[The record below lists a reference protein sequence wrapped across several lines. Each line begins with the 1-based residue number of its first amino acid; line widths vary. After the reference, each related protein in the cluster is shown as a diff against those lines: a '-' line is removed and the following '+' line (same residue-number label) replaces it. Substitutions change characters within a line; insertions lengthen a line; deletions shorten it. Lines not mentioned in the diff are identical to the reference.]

1 MAGPVGC
8 VAAVT
13 YRCNARCT
21 VCDIWKKESRAD
33 EEIAPS
39 DYAWLPRSLR
49 SVNVS
54 GGEPFRRDDLVE
66 IVSVIER
73 ACPRA
78 RVVISTNGLHPSRIE
93 AMMAEMT
100 HIAVRVSVDGVGAK
114 HDEIRG
120 TEGAYEKALDTVRR
134 LRGLGVSDL
143 GLAATSSEKN
153 PGELPRVKKL
163 ADELSVGFIASAA
176 HSSPIFFGAHDEDRP
191 TSEEAVG
198 EIAEIMRQELASR
211 DPRDWARAYYMRGLI
226 DYVRGK
232 PRRLPCRAGVDHF
245 YLDPFGDVYPC
256 NVAGVRMGNIR
267 DGSFKEIRKSS
278 AGEVVP
284 AVAGCQEQCWMVC
297 TVSPPMRRRP
307 FRPGAWIVGAK
318 LMGLDTSVDR

>member
-8 VAAVT
+8 VVAVT

-21 VCDIWKKESRAD
+21 VCDIWKSESRV
-33 EEIAPS
+33 EEELVPS

-54 GGEPFRRDDLVE
+54 GGEPFLRDDLVE
-66 IVSVIER
+66 IVSVIGR

-78 RVVISTNGLHPSRIE
+78 RVVISTNGLSPSRIE
-93 AMMAEMT
+93 GMMAEMN
-100 HIAVRVSVDGVGAK
+100 HVAVRVSVDAVGET

-120 TEGAYEKALDTVRR
+120 IEGGYEKALDTVRR
-134 LRGLGVSDL
+134 LKALGVSDL

-153 PGELPRVKKL
+153 PGELRRVKNL
-163 ADELSVGFIASAA
+163 ADELGVSFIASAA
-176 HSSPIFFGAHDEDRP
+176 HSSPIFFGEHEEDRP
-191 TSEEAVG
+191 TSDEAAG
-198 EIAEIMRQELASR
+198 EMAEIMRQELASR
-211 DPRDWARAYYMRGLI
+211 NPRSWARAYYMRGLI

-232 PRRLPCRAGVDHF
+232 PRRLPCGAGVDHF

-256 NVAGVRMGNIR
+256 NVSGVGMGNIR

-297 TVSPPMRRRP
+297 TVTPPMRRRP

>member
-8 VAAVT
+8 VVAIT

-21 VCDIWKKESRAD
+21 VCDIWKRKSRVD
-33 EEIAPS
+33 EELAPP
-39 DYAWLPRSLR
+39 DYAWLPGSLR

-54 GGEPFRRDDLVE
+54 GGEPFLRDDLVE

-78 RVVISTNGLHPSRIE
+78 RVVISTNGLSPSRIE
-93 AMMAEMT
+93 RTMAQMS
-100 HIAVRVSVDGVGAK
+100 HIAVRVSIDAVGEK

-120 TEGAYEKALDTVRR
+120 VEGGYEKAVDTVRR
-134 LRGLGVSDL
+134 LKVLGVSDL

-153 PGELPRVKKL
+153 PGELLRVENL
-163 ADELSVGFIASAA
+163 ADELGVSFVASAA

-198 EIAEIMRQELASR
+198 EIAEIMRHELASR
-211 DPRDWARAYYMRGLI
+211 NPRNWARAYYMRGLI

-232 PRRLPCRAGVDHF
+232 PRRLPCGAGVDHF

-256 NVAGVRMGNIR
+256 NISSVRMGDIR
-267 DGSFKEIRKSS
+267 DGSFEQIRRSS
-278 AGEVVP
+278 VGEVVP
-284 AVAGCQEQCWMVC
+284 AVAGCEEQCWMVC
-297 TVSPPMRRRP
+297 TVSP
-307 FRPGAWIVGAK
+307 
-318 LMGLDTSVDR
+318 